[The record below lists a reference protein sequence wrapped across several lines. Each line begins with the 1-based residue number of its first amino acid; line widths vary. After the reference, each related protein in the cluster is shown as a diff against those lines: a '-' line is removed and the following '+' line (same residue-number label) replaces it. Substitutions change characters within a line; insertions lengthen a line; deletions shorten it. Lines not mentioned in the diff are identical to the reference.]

1 MVRIE
6 EGFLN
11 IHGLRI
17 YFKLYNVGSRID
29 LVVLHGGPG
38 ASHDYLIPLAEL
50 SNYGINVLFYDQF
63 GSGRSDEPSDFSRYT
78 VDYGIE
84 EAEEI
89 RKQVFNDKVVMLGH
103 SYGGMLALAYAL
115 KYQDNL
121 VGLIISN
128 GLSSIPLTVQEM
140 RRLIEELPERYR
152 NAIKKYEQIQDY
164 QNPEYLEAVQYFY
177 KQHVTRLDELPEP
190 VKVSFEYAQKR
201 RTYAIMNGP
210 NEFTI
215 TGTIKDFD
223 ITDQLHKIRVPT
235 LIITGKYDEVTP
247 RIAELMS
254 SKIRDSRLVLFEKS
268 SHMPMWE
275 EKDKYLA
282 VVRDFIF
289 ELYNKNK

>member
-1 MVRIE
+1 MHIY
-6 EGFLN
+6 
-11 IHGLRI
+11 GLRI
-17 YFKLYNVGSRID
+17 YFKLYDASSRIN
-29 LVVLHGGPG
+29 LMVLHGGPG
-38 ASHDYLIPLAEL
+38 ASHDYLLPLAEL

-63 GSGRSDEPSDFSRYT
+63 GSGRSDEPSDLSKYT
-78 VDYGIE
+78 VDYGVE
-84 EAEEI
+84 EAEEV
-89 RKQVFNDKVVMLGH
+89 RKQIFNDKVVMLGH

-121 VGLIISN
+121 VGLIVSN
-128 GLSSIPLTVQEM
+128 GLSSVPLTVQEM
-140 RRLIEELPERYR
+140 RRLIEELPEKYR
-152 NAIKKYEQIQDY
+152 NAIKRYEQVQDY

-177 KQHVTRLDELPEP
+177 RQHVIRLDELPEP

-247 RIAELMS
+247 RIAEIMHS
-254 SKIRDSRLVLFEKS
+254 RIRNSRLVLFENS

-282 VVRDFIF
+282 VIRDFIF
-289 ELYNKNK
+289 ELYK

>member
-1 MVRIE
+1 MAHIR
-6 EGFLN
+6 EGFLR
-11 IHGLRI
+11 IYGLKI
-17 YFKLYNVGSRID
+17 YFKLYDAGSRIN
-29 LVVLHGGPG
+29 LMVLHGGPG

-63 GSGRSDEPSDFSRYT
+63 GSGRSDDPNDISKYT
-78 VDYGIE
+78 VDYGVE
-84 EAEEI
+84 EAEEV

-121 VGLIISN
+121 VGLIVSN
-128 GLSSIPLTVQEM
+128 GLSSVPITVQEM
-140 RRLIEELPERYR
+140 RRLIEELPEKYK
-152 NAIKKYEQIQDY
+152 NAIRRYEQLQDY

-177 KQHVTRLDELPEP
+177 KQHVIRLDELPEP

-201 RTYAIMNGP
+201 RTYTIMNGP

-247 RIAELMS
+247 RVAELMHGRI
-254 SKIRDSRLVLFEKS
+254 KNSRLVLFENS

-282 VVRDFIF
+282 VVKDFIL
-289 ELYNKNK
+289 ELYNKK

>member
-1 MVRIE
+1 M
-6 EGFLN
+6 
-11 IHGLRI
+11 
-17 YFKLYNVGSRID
+17 
-29 LVVLHGGPG
+29 
-38 ASHDYLIPLAEL
+38 
-50 SNYGINVLFYDQF
+50 
-63 GSGRSDEPSDFSRYT
+63 
-78 VDYGIE
+78 
-84 EAEEI
+84 
-89 RKQVFNDKVVMLGH
+89 VMLGH

-210 NEFTI
+210 PNEFTI

>member
-1 MVRIE
+1 MHIY
-6 EGFLN
+6 
-11 IHGLRI
+11 GLRI
-17 YFKLYNVGSRID
+17 YFKLYDASSRIN
-29 LVVLHGGPG
+29 LMVLHGGPG
-38 ASHDYLIPLAEL
+38 ASHDYLLPLAEL

-63 GSGRSDEPSDFSRYT
+63 GSGRSDEPSDLSKYT
-78 VDYGIE
+78 VDYGVE
-84 EAEEI
+84 ETEEV
-89 RKQVFNDKVVMLGH
+89 RKQIFNDKVVMLGH

-121 VGLIISN
+121 VGLIVSN
-128 GLSSIPLTVQEM
+128 GLSSVPLTVQEM
-140 RRLIEELPERYR
+140 RRLIEELPEKYR
-152 NAIKKYEQIQDY
+152 NAIKRYEQVQDY

-177 KQHVTRLDELPEP
+177 RQHVIRLDELPEP

-247 RIAELMS
+247 RIAEIMHS
-254 SKIRDSRLVLFEKS
+254 RIRNSRLVLFENS

-282 VVRDFIF
+282 VIRDFIF
-289 ELYNKNK
+289 ELYK